1 MADKMSNEEI
11 AAEFET
17 LFGSGEEDSEETDT
31 SSEEGASEDDSSE
44 STDTSSEESEDET
57 DDESSDENAE
67 DEEDEE
73 SEEEAEPE
81 KDKQKARQNYAF
93 AEQRQQI
100 KKQND
105 LIKGLGKLIG
115 LENSSVDEI
124 GDKLKEVL
132 LEKESK
138 EQNVS
143 VDLLKRLER
152 AEEILQEN
160 DRIKLE
166 KNVTESF
173 SKLIEKHGLDQD
185 QVDEFTD
192 YLISEGKNPME
203 DPNVDIHA
211 EYLKLHWE
219 DMLESAASQAV
230 EKEQARKKK
239 VSEKSSTKTPDGA
252 GDSDDDTKV
261 DSVKSLDDLF
271 DKIDL

>member
-1 MADKMSNEEI
+1 MAVVEKMSNEEI

-17 LFGSGEEDSEETDT
+17 LLGGGSEEEDFETSEE
-31 SSEEGASEDDSSE
+31 EEIEGE
-44 STDTSSEESEDET
+44 TSEESEE
-57 DDESSDENAE
+57 ESESESE
-67 DEEDEE
+67 SEEEEDEE
-73 SEEEAEPE
+73 SEEDNEEEESEEQPSTSV
-81 KDKQKARQNYAF
+81 DKQKSRQNYAF

-115 LENSSVDEI
+115 FDDKASVDEI

-132 LEKESK
+132 LERESK
-138 EQNVS
+138 EQNVP
-143 VDLLKRLER
+143 VDLLKRIEK

-166 KNVTESF
+166 KNVTEAF
-173 SKLIEKHGLDQD
+173 ADLIEKHGLEQE

-211 EYLKLHWE
+211 EYLKLHWQ
-219 DMLESAASQAV
+219 DMLETAAEQAV
-230 EKEQARKKK
+230 QKENARKKK
-239 VSEKSSTKTPDGA
+239 VSEKSSTKTPASADEG
-252 GDSDDDTKV
+252 GDDSKI

-271 DKIDL
+271 DKMDL